1 MPRGGNFPKCLSS
14 NFSTDRAWGENQC
27 ELTLLFP
34 HLCYSD
40 EVKFTKMD
48 IIDSDEF

>member
-1 MPRGGNFPKCLSS
+1 MDG
-14 NFSTDRAWGENQC
+14 AWGENQC

-40 EVKFTKMD
+40 KVKFTKMD
-48 IIDSDEF
+48 GLAMRIQGPGGGGW

>member
-1 MPRGGNFPKCLSS
+1 MPLSGNCPKFLSR
-14 NFSTDRAWGENQC
+14 NFSMDRAWGENQC

-40 EVKFTKMD
+40 EVKLTKMD
-48 IIDSDEF
+48 IMDSDEF